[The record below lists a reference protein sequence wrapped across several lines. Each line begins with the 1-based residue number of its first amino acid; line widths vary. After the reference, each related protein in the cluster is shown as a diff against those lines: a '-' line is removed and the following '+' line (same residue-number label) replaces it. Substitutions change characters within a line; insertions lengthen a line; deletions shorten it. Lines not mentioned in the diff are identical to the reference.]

1 MGLFA
6 YLKKNRI
13 KILKILIA
21 IGVLYFS
28 ACVILQ
34 MISILFTDIYNIIT
48 LTYILI
54 LILCNFVVEFSPY
67 FLNNYLVFIFPFLSH
82 YSGRGAM
89 YILIGIAAISPELDK
104 LLNFGGY
111 ALIAIGLLCLYINWL
126 IVKNFKLEYQDFEV
140 MKDNYQ
146 DFNDESQKDSLTF
159 PKFITN
165 YDNISERN
173 SINGN
178 EKENDKVKETALVRP
193 SMALNM
199 KRLITVGEFQ
209 IELQILLEI
218 LEFSLNDENKE
229 NKNYLEKYVN
239 DISLVSDDN
248 SDSIDDSAKIKKFG
262 DSLEKKYHKI
272 SLLLKRYLKENNILN
287 GIIEKEKKNN
297 GEKKKHTESKRRR
310 RSLFD
315 RVPLFFGSNDKNIQ
329 QMPNFGNTLLSE
341 MKEDIEKKQKRYSYA
356 NIGKIEEEKVD
367 DVENGS
373 GSENSVDEDDNEDEN
388 DENLIYRPG
397 RLRSSLC
404 VDDLFAC

>member
-1 MGLFA
+1 M
-6 YLKKNRI
+6 
-13 KILKILIA
+13 
-21 IGVLYFS
+21 GVLYFS
-28 ACVILQ
+28 ACVIRQ

-178 EKENDKVKETALVRP
+178 EKENNINNE
-193 SMALNM
+193 
-199 KRLITVGEFQ
+199 
-209 IELQILLEI
+209 IESNIIINNYKKNDNEI
-218 LEFSLNDENKE
+218 MTEN
-229 NKNYLEKYVN
+229 
-239 DISLVSDDN
+239 IS
-248 SDSIDDSAKIKKFG
+248 K
-262 DSLEKKYHKI
+262 
-272 SLLLKRYLKENNILN
+272 LKEEIN
-287 GIIEKEKKNN
+287 KK
-297 GEKKKHTESKRRR
+297 
-310 RSLFD
+310 
-315 RVPLFFGSNDKNIQ
+315 DK
-329 QMPNFGNTLLSE
+329 
-341 MKEDIEKKQKRYSYA
+341 
-356 NIGKIEEEKVD
+356 KIEMEEV
-367 DVENGS
+367 
-373 GSENSVDEDDNEDEN
+373 
-388 DENLIYRPG
+388 
-397 RLRSSLC
+397 
-404 VDDLFAC
+404 